1 MTKSP
6 SLGIL
11 VTEPAVTDQP
21 PPPPPAPPTLA
32 SLQLL
37 AESLSPTLGS
47 PVSFQVL
54 ALGMDGLSLPSTAF
68 SVEVDGVQQ
77 TTSQT
82 GPDGTSHF
90 SLTFSQYG
98 NYAVVVKSGSF
109 ASNTV
114 SLSIPQPPP
123 PPPAQP
129 QAPSPGITV
138 TAAGI
143 SITVNPQII
152 GTGSEITATISGV
165 PSQPPNLG
173 AAPPSDGPPLVML
186 AVFRPDL
193 NLSPIGSFSGTSGTV
208 TGVFSG
214 GESGGYRQ
222 YGLVLMI
229 QWPYQYEDP
238 IKNRLRTEYYGNYY
252 LYGPYVATGNLS
264 ASATGSPGSGTVYAG
279 DTFFIDLAKPTLV
292 LTDGGQIGAQLNVT
306 THRIFISA
314 KSVAGP
320 VAGIKVGILN
330 QNLSGLGF
338 ATTDENGSAFLD
350 ITFQQGSSQNLTA
363 YWPNYPPT
371 TRLGLTSEPLLVQ
384 F

>member
-114 SLSIPQPPP
+114 SLSIPAPPP
-123 PPPAQP
+123 PPPTPSAP
-129 QAPSPGITV
+129 QTMRTWSAAGLTINLIPGAGSPFDTFALQILGVDNSVGYSVDVVWEGRGGTIGTKAITGGVEAGFQTGGLFGPGNRYGTYSLSVTVIAPAVKTPDGFIPIAPSYYFADAASSLYAGSIAVYNSVVAKTPITDF
-138 TAAGI
+138 
-143 SITVNPQII
+143 TVNLPEPTI
-152 GTGSEITATISGV
+152 TIS
-165 PSQPPNLG
+165 
-173 AAPPSDGPPLVML
+173 
-186 AVFRPDL
+186 
-193 NLSPIGSFSGTSGTV
+193 
-208 TGVFSG
+208 
-214 GESGGYRQ
+214 
-222 YGLVLMI
+222 
-229 QWPYQYEDP
+229 
-238 IKNRLRTEYYGNYY
+238 
-252 LYGPYVATGNLS
+252 
-264 ASATGSPGSGTVYAG
+264 
-279 DTFFIDLAKPTLV
+279 
-292 LTDGGQIGAQLNVT
+292 DGGQVSAQLNVT
-306 THRIFISA
+306 TRRISLNV
-314 KSVAGP
+314 KSSAGP
-320 VAGIKVGILN
+320 WAGVKVTIFN
-330 QNLSGLGF
+330 PSNLSSYGSV
-338 ATTDENGSAFLD
+338 TTDKNGDAAIDL
-350 ITFQQGSSQNLTA
+350 TFGKGQTVAIAGFFFH
-363 YWPNYPPT
+363 Y
-371 TRLGLTSEPLLVQ
+371 PLLYPTDVVSNTLAVM